1 MCPSNP
7 LGVSWVHVALNLRK
21 AKQGNDGFSQVPWNL
36 ATGPGGCFRRFRRC
50 GEFFLQRLGS
60 YFEGFMIRVGCFVIQ
75 DECKARFLDR
85 TAFLRTVRCF
95 LKDYQDYQLQPFHHK
110 NTGTIFLIT
119 QLTADITSHPTGL
132 SGGGQQPFLP
142 WGTQPRDQGES
153 WTRYWTSN
161 ESLQCHGMS
170 KPTCFEGSGRRVWC
184 FNRRGHDC

>member
-1 MCPSNP
+1 MGPRGPQPSQGKARKWRLQSSP
-7 LGVSWVHVALNLRK
+7 LKPCYWTGGMFPTFPTLRWV
-21 AKQGNDGFSQVPWNL
+21 
-36 ATGPGGCFRRFRRC
+36 
-50 GEFFLQRLGS
+50 FLQRLGS